1 MTSSTRPA
9 IVSADLIAS
18 LIGITITIWS
28 WFSSAPWP
36 AWPAFGAMA
45 IVFGAHHSFAGL
57 PFSMRAIVTILLIA
71 INVSAWTI
79 VIRSA
84 VWLWRKGASRDG

>member
-1 MTSSTRPA
+1 
-9 IVSADLIAS
+9 
-18 LIGITITIWS
+18 
-28 WFSSAPWP
+28 
-36 AWPAFGAMA
+36 
-45 IVFGAHHSFAGL
+45 
-57 PFSMRAIVTILLIA
+57 MRAIVTILLIA